1 MTLFDLRGKK
11 MYVGNQEIANAYLG
25 EEMFFGEPKGIP
37 SYYQLATN
45 SEFSGTSNGQFK
57 YIGTKEY
64 IIIPPVIKGVT
75 ITSFADMFL
84 DGPTQVKGVASENP
98 NITSISQMFRA
109 FKGTNHLELKWL
121 DTSNVTVISEV
132 FYYAKVPSIDVSTW
146 QTSKVI
152 SMNNI
157 FRYMEN
163 VQELDLSSFDFSTV
177 ANASEPF
184 SNSPKLKTIY
194 VGNQSAKTF
203 VENALGSTTGVSVII
218 K

>member
-1 MTLFDLRGKK
+1 

-45 SEFSGTSNGQFK
+45 SEFSGTSNGSFK

-64 IIIPPVIKGVT
+64 VIVPPVIKSVT
-75 ITSFADMFL
+75 ITSLADMFF

-98 NITSISQMFRA
+98 KITSIAQMFRA

-121 DTSNVTVISEV
+121 DTSNVTDMYN
-132 FYYAKVPSIDVSTW
+132 FLYFANLVPSIDVSTW
-146 QTSKVI
+146 KTPKLD
-152 SMNNI
+152 NI
-157 FRYMEN
+157 NASFRYAEN
-163 VQELDLSSFDFSTV
+163 VQELDLSSFDFSKVTL
-177 ANASEPF
+177 ASSVF
-184 SNSPKLKTIY
+184 GNSPKLKTIY
-194 VGNQSAKTF
+194 VGSQAAKNVVIT
-203 VENALGSTTGVSVII
+203 ALDTIKGVSVII